1 MKTLIKKCINCGE
14 NNHYKRMYCEICG
27 VLNISKEILCP
38 ECNEPIELKEKKC
51 FICGNVF
58 EETKED
64 IEEKNNLFESEREE
78 FIDFF
83 RKRRYGIETDF
94 LLDELRNKLQSYP
107 TVIILFSENCP
118 EELEQYYDIKNKE
131 NTTEKLE
138 DLAKSFFKEVM
149 KMPLMAGRYVNLVES
164 IICYLGERRIESEEA
179 IRKAVSVILRC
190 NEEYYKNLLMMT
202 EEKDAQIFIIK
213 CWIINCTMQMNYR
226 VDMRNIANIVST
238 RAGLMFRLGEIFRNN
253 RDIKEEFKHL
263 YVNSFLGFISAID
276 GYWFDN
282 EYRNA
287 NGLLKR
293 VSSLILQYDSQN
305 KDETSIECARRILTI
320 MRDSVE
326 EAFFE
331 INLPE
336 QYYEGVEITLNFI
349 LNILNRETSSRD
361 STKIVVGSMMI
372 VEKLMEKDPL
382 RIFESII
389 MVNFIQ
395 ILLRYYKESI
405 NSFIE
410 YIDELNKKKDNKIKK
425 KLLILVMETVNESD
439 IIKTEEK
446 HKLIEKIK
454 EKMLE

>member
-1 MKTLIKKCINCGE
+1 
-14 NNHYKRMYCEICG
+14 MYCKKCG
-27 VLNISKEILCP
+27 VLSISKEILCP
-38 ECNEPIELKEKKC
+38 ECNEPIELKDKKC
-51 FICGNVF
+51 FVCGNVF

-64 IEEKNNLFESEREE
+64 IDEKNNLFESEKEE

-107 TVIILFSENCP
+107 TVTILFSDDCP
-118 EELEQYYDIKNKE
+118 EELENYYNIKNKE
-131 NTTEKLE
+131 NTAEKLE

-149 KMPLMAGRYVNLVES
+149 KIPLMAGRYVNIVES

-202 EEKDAQIFIIK
+202 EERDAQIFIIK
-213 CWIINCTMQMNYR
+213 SWTINCTMQMNYR

-238 RAGLMFRLGEIFRNN
+238 RAGLMFRLGEIFKNN
-253 RDIKEEFKHL
+253 RYKKEEFKHL
-263 YVNSFLGFISAID
+263 YVNSFFGYISAID
-276 GYWFDN
+276 GYWFDKD
-282 EYRNA
+282 YRNA

-293 VSSLILQYDSQN
+293 VSSLILQNESHT
-305 KDETSIECARRILTI
+305 KEGTSYECAERILTI

-336 QYYEGVEITLNFI
+336 QYYEGVNIALNFVLEI
-349 LNILNRETSSRD
+349 LNLEIHSGESAG
-361 STKIVVGSMMI
+361 IVVGSMMI
-372 VEKLMEKDPL
+372 VEKLMEMDPL
-382 RIFESII
+382 RIFESKII
-389 MVNFIQ
+389 NNFVQ

-405 NSFIE
+405 NSFVDYIE
-410 YIDELNKKKDNKIKK
+410 ELGEKIENKFKK
-425 KLLILVMETVNESD
+425 KLLILVVDTVNESD
-439 IIKTEEK
+439 SIKTEEK
-446 HKLIEKIK
+446 NKIIKKVK
-454 EKMLE
+454 EKLLE

>member
-1 MKTLIKKCINCGE
+1 MKSLKKICIICGE
-14 NNHYKRMYCEICG
+14 NNHHNRMYCKKCG
-27 VLNISKEILCP
+27 VLSISKEILCP
-38 ECNEPIELKEKKC
+38 ECNEPIELKDKKC
-51 FICGNVF
+51 FVCGNVF

-64 IEEKNNLFESEREE
+64 IDEKNNLFESEKEE

-107 TVIILFSENCP
+107 TVTILFSDDCP
-118 EELEQYYDIKNKE
+118 EELENYYNIKNKE
-131 NTTEKLE
+131 NTAEKLE

-149 KMPLMAGRYVNLVES
+149 KIPLMAGRYVNIVES

-202 EEKDAQIFIIK
+202 EERDAQIFIIK
-213 CWIINCTMQMNYR
+213 SWTINCTMQMNYR

-238 RAGLMFRLGEIFRNN
+238 RAGLMFRLGEIFKNN
-253 RDIKEEFKHL
+253 RYKKEEFKHL
-263 YVNSFLGFISAID
+263 YVNSFFGYISAID
-276 GYWFDN
+276 GYWFDKD
-282 EYRNA
+282 YRNA

-293 VSSLILQYDSQN
+293 VSSLILQNESHT
-305 KDETSIECARRILTI
+305 KEGTSYECAERILTI

-336 QYYEGVEITLNFI
+336 QYYEGVNIALNFVLEI
-349 LNILNRETSSRD
+349 LNLEIHSGESAG
-361 STKIVVGSMMI
+361 IVVGSMMI
-372 VEKLMEKDPL
+372 VEKLMEMDPL
-382 RIFESII
+382 RIFESKII
-389 MVNFIQ
+389 NNFVQ

-405 NSFIE
+405 NSFVDYIE
-410 YIDELNKKKDNKIKK
+410 ELGEKIENKFKK
-425 KLLILVMETVNESD
+425 KLLILVVDTVNESD
-439 IIKTEEK
+439 SIKTEEK
-446 HKLIEKIK
+446 NKIIKKVK
-454 EKMLE
+454 EKLLE